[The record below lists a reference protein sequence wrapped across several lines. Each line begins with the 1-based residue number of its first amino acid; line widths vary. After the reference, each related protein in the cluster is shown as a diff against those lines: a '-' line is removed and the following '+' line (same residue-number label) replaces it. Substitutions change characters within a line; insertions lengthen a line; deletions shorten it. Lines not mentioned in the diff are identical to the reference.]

1 MITDVLSTV
10 VGVILPVFALVA
22 VGYAYTRH
30 YRPDFAETNQLNM
43 TVFLPALIL
52 YAILDRAEDFS
63 GQLPLAFAGALII
76 AGSGL
81 LALPVCRFLKEDW
94 RTVLPPTMFNNAG
107 NLAIPLMV
115 LTFGE
120 EALPAAVVLFLVQTV
135 GQFLVSP
142 LLIGGRLSVVELLRM
157 PMLQA
162 ALLGAVLATTDVS
175 LPGPVMTTLEMAA
188 AVGIPLLLV
197 SLGARLASTS
207 LHHWRLGAVVGVL
220 CPATS
225 VVVMVAIAPWFALD
239 PMQEGVLFI
248 FAVLPPAVMSYVI
261 AEQFRQEPE
270 KVASI
275 VIVGTLMSALTLPLA
290 VAYVMM

>member
-1 MITDVLSTV
+1 MIADVLSTV

-22 VGYAYTRH
+22 VGYGYTRR

-52 YAILDRAEDFS
+52 YAILDRAADFS

-81 LALPVCRFLKEDW
+81 LALPLCRFLKEDW

-135 GQFLVSP
+135 GQFVVSP

-157 PMLQA
+157 PMLLA
-162 ALLGAVLATTDVS
+162 ALLGAVLATSGVT
-175 LPGPVMTTLEMAA
+175 LPAPVMTTLEMAA

-197 SLGARLASTS
+197 SLGARLATTS
-207 LHHWRLGAVVGVL
+207 LRHWRLGAAVGLL

-225 VVVMVAIAPWFALD
+225 VVVMIAVAPLFALD
-239 PMQEGVLFI
+239 PLQQGVLFI
-248 FAVLPPAVMSYVI
+248 FAALPPAVMSYVI

-275 VIVGTLMSALTLPLA
+275 VIVGTLMSALILPLA
-290 VAYVMM
+290 VAYVVM

>member
-22 VGYAYTRH
+22 AGYGYTRR

-52 YAILDRAEDFS
+52 YAILSRAEDFS
-63 GQLPLAFAGALII
+63 GQLPLAIAGTVII
-76 AGSGL
+76 AVSGL
-81 LALPVCRFLKEDW
+81 LALPFCRLLKEDW
-94 RTVLPPTMFNNAG
+94 RTVVPPTMFNNAG

-120 EALPAAVVLFLVQTV
+120 DALPAAVVLFLVQTV

-142 LLIGGRLSVVELLRM
+142 FLIGGRLSLLELLRM

-162 ALLGAVLATTDVS
+162 ALLGAVLVTTGIA

-197 SLGARLASTS
+197 SLGARLATTS
-207 LHHWRLGAVVGVL
+207 LRHWKLGAAIGVL

-225 VVVMVAIAPWFALD
+225 VVVMLAITPWFALD
-239 PMQEGVLFI
+239 SMQKGVLFI
-248 FAVLPPAVMSYVI
+248 FAALPPAVMSYVI

-275 VIVGTLMSALTLPLA
+275 VIVGTLMSALILPLA
-290 VAYVMM
+290 VAYVVM